1 MRKGIPVM
9 AKATITVCDAC
20 EKMASRIKVE
30 TVKLTLDIAET
41 ETKFEFDS
49 HMRDR
54 CIWNNLRKIRP
65 SLTESVEKKFPASV
79 AADDDSDDEAD
90 DADTDE

>member
-1 MRKGIPVM
+1 M

-20 EKMASRIKVE
+20 EKMASRVSVE
-30 TVKLTLDIAET
+30 SVKLTADIGDENVT
-41 ETKFEFDS
+41 FTFDS

-65 SLTESVEKKFPASV
+65 SMTESIEKKFPATV
-79 AADDDSDDEAD
+79 KPDDDD
-90 DADTDE
+90 DADADADADSEE

>member
-1 MRKGIPVM
+1 M

-20 EKMASRIKVE
+20 EKMATRVKVE
-30 TVKLTLDIAET
+30 SVKLNVSIGDT
-41 ETKFEFDS
+41 ETNFEFDS

-65 SLTESVEKKFPASV
+65 SLTEAIEKKFPASV
-79 AADDDSDDEAD
+79 ASEDEESEDSGDDDKSD
-90 DADTDE
+90 